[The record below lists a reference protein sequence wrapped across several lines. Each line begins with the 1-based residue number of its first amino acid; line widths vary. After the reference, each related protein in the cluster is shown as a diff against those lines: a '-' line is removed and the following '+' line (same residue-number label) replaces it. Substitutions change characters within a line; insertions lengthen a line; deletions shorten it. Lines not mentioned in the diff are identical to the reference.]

1 VTRYLALARRIV
13 LRLLQAILVVFIIAT
28 ANFALVHLVPGDAAD
43 VLAGESGSA
52 TPEYMEMLR
61 RRFGLDK
68 PLPEQY
74 ALYIWNTAHLDLGYS
89 FRFSEPVAKLIG
101 GRLPATLLLMLPAAV
116 LSFLVGVGMGV
127 FASRRVGTFADRAV
141 SVVSVIVYAM
151 PVFWVGLMMIV
162 VFSVKLRWLP
172 TNGME
177 TIASGYQGLEYIF
190 DVIHHMILPVAAMAL
205 FYIALY
211 TRMMRASMLE
221 VSTLDF
227 VTTARAKGLNDS
239 RVAYGHV
246 LPNALLPMVTLL
258 GLQISTLLGGSIL
271 IETIFGW
278 PGIGRL
284 AYDSIAGRDVNLLMG
299 ILLASSIVVI
309 VTNMVVDLAYGWL
322 DPRISRG

>member
-1 VTRYLALARRIV
+1 
-13 LRLLQAILVVFIIAT
+13 
-28 ANFALVHLVPGDAAD
+28 
-43 VLAGESGSA
+43 
-52 TPEYMEMLR
+52 
-61 RRFGLDK
+61 
-68 PLPEQY
+68 
-74 ALYIWNTAHLDLGYS
+74 
-89 FRFSEPVAKLIG
+89 
-101 GRLPATLLLMLPAAV
+101 
-116 LSFLVGVGMGV
+116 
-127 FASRRVGTFADRAV
+127 
-141 SVVSVIVYAM
+141 
-151 PVFWVGLMMIV
+151 
-162 VFSVKLRWLP
+162 
-172 TNGME
+172 
-177 TIASGYQGLEYIF
+177 
-190 DVIHHMILPVAAMAL
+190 
-205 FYIALY
+205 
-211 TRMMRASMLE
+211 MLE

-258 GLQISTLLGGSIL
+258 GLQVSTLLGGSIL

>member
-1 VTRYLALARRIV
+1 VTRYSALARRTV
-13 LRLLQAILVVFIIAT
+13 TRLLQAVLVVFIIAT

-52 TPEYMEMLR
+52 TPEYMQMLR
-61 RRFGLDK
+61 QRFGLDK
-68 PLPEQY
+68 SLPEQY
-74 ALYIWNTAHLDLGYS
+74 AIYIWNTARLDLGYS
-89 FRFSEPVAKLIG
+89 FRFSEPVSKLIL
-101 GRLPATLLLMLPAAV
+101 GRLPATLILMVPAAI
-116 LSFLVGVGMGV
+116 LSFCIGVGMGV
-127 FASRRVGTFADRAV
+127 FASRRVGTWAD
-141 SVVSVIVYAM
+141 SVVSVAAVLVYAM

-162 VFSVKLRWLP
+162 IFSVNLRWLP

-177 TIASGYQGLEYIF
+177 TIASGYRGMDYVI
-190 DVIHHMILPVAAMAL
+190 DVVQHMIMPVTAMAL

-258 GLQISTLLGGSIL
+258 GLQVSTLLGGSIL

-299 ILLASSIVVI
+299 ILLASSVVVI

-322 DPRISRG
+322 DPRISKG

>member
-1 VTRYLALARRIV
+1 
-13 LRLLQAILVVFIIAT
+13 
-28 ANFALVHLVPGDAAD
+28 
-43 VLAGESGSA
+43 
-52 TPEYMEMLR
+52 
-61 RRFGLDK
+61 
-68 PLPEQY
+68 
-74 ALYIWNTAHLDLGYS
+74 
-89 FRFSEPVAKLIG
+89 
-101 GRLPATLLLMLPAAV
+101 
-116 LSFLVGVGMGV
+116 MGV
-127 FASRRVGTFADRAV
+127 FASRRVGTFADRVV
-141 SVVSVIVYAM
+141 SIASVIVYAM

-162 VFSVKLRWLP
+162 ALSVKLRWLP

-177 TIASGYQGLEYIF
+177 TVASGYEGLDYAL
-190 DVIHHMILPVAAMAL
+190 DVIHHMIMPVTAMAL

-227 VTTARAKGLNDS
+227 VTTARAKGLSDS
-239 RVAYGHV
+239 RVTYGHV

-299 ILLASSIVVI
+299 ILLASSVVVI